1 MAQEDVRI
9 ARFDADRISTRS
21 ARGFVTTALRDWGYS
36 SLVDDAILC
45 TSELAANAVLHART
59 PFEVV
64 VRRTFDGV
72 RVEVVDERPRH
83 LPVPVPHEGLG
94 GPVAALR
101 VTGRGLQIV
110 GSLAERWGITTS
122 PDAKSVW
129 FELLPHGAPEA
140 PTAPIVVLGAPP
152 PARDGEVHLKLRDL
166 PVATAVASGVQVEE
180 LIRAVQLGLAD
191 DVLDAGERAHFF
203 ELLDRST
210 TARLPGR
217 LEAFRAAAAGE
228 VTYDLE
234 LRVDQDAIDAT
245 IELERLLVR
254 IPLGMG
260 TLSTQPTEAVLAFR
274 RDVGRQVQAQLAQ
287 R

>member
-1 MAQEDVRI
+1 MVEEDVRV
-9 ARFDADRISTRS
+9 AAFAADRISTRG
-21 ARGFVTTALRDWGYS
+21 ARGFVTTALHDWGCGEI
-36 SLVDDAILC
+36 VDDAVLC
-45 TSELAANAVLHART
+45 TSELAANAVLHALT

-72 RVEVVDERPRH
+72 RVEVLDRRPRQ
-83 LPVPVPHEGLG
+83 LPVPVPHQ
-94 GPVAALR
+94 GPAGPLAALR

-110 GSLAERWGITTS
+110 ASLARRWGITTS

-129 FELLPHGAPEA
+129 FEMQPQGAPDE

-152 PARDGEVHLKLRDL
+152 PVGDGEVRLTLRGL
-166 PVATAVASGVQVEE
+166 PVAAAVASGVQVEE

-191 DVLDAGERAHFF
+191 DVLDPTERRHFF
-203 ELLDRST
+203 DLLDRST

-245 IELERLLVR
+245 IELEQLLVR

-260 TLSTQPTEAVLAFR
+260 TVATQPTEAVLAFR
-274 RDVGRQVQAQLAQ
+274 RDLGRQVEDQLA
-287 R
+287 RD